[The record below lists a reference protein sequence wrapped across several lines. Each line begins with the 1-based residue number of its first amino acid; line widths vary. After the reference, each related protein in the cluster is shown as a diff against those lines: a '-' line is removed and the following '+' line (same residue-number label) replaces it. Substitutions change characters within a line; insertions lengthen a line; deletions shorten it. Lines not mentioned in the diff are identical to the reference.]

1 MHHYLSRARET
12 LDKPRT
18 GWTREGRKIPKELWE
33 TVGAHMVKVGIA
45 GYKIPD
51 GLLKWH
57 LWRNEVPSAEL
68 LQIYA
73 DTNTRIRITRK
84 GFFHDFQ
91 EWGKNPDLTPGEA
104 TKEEQDRI
112 EHEAML
118 EYARAYGDD
127 FPLRMYESMREKNLE
142 NSMVFHLDKMDAAVM
157 ALNYEREVPGCDVA
171 EFFPYTFGKFSL
183 PMMREIL
190 QTLIDHKH
198 DYPNDFLV
206 QYDSLLF
213 HGGNI
218 DAWKREMDLRAQHG
232 PAWELY
238 AKLER
243 FKERW

>member
-1 MHHYLSRARET
+1 MEQIQARMYHYLSQARAL
-12 LDKPRT
+12 LDKPRA
-18 GWTREGRKIPKELWE
+18 GWMHDYKKIPEKYWE

-57 LWRNEVPSAEL
+57 LRRNEVPSAEL

-112 EHEAML
+112 EYEAML

-127 FPLRMYESMREKNLE
+127 FPLRMYESMREKTLE
-142 NSMVFHLDKMDAAVM
+142 NEMVMNPDKMDAAVRLSIM
-157 ALNYEREVPGCDVA
+157 NERFQVA
-171 EFFPYTFGKFSL
+171 MYQNSSPIRFE
-183 PMMREIL
+183 
-190 QTLIDHKH
+190 
-198 DYPNDFLV
+198 N
-206 QYDSLLF
+206 LLF
-213 HGGNI
+213 
-218 DAWKREMDLRAQHG
+218 L
-232 PAWELY
+232 
-238 AKLER
+238 
-243 FKERW
+243 